1 MLNVGD
7 EVMMIDEK
15 HHADNP
21 MCYPAKGSIGV
32 VVEYSPCDETALV
45 DWGQDSGVDSNFN
58 GEYAWWCSEKRLAK
72 VNTNTQVNTQKEVC
86 NMSKFKVGDKVVF
99 TNAQKHETI
108 SRFYPAV
115 GTVGTVKTIG
125 TGALGENTLLV
136 DWGDATMSWWCS
148 EDDVKPS
155 CTCEE
160 YDYTDGEV
168 WEMLK
173 PKMKR
178 IVTILADVDN
188 FHDEVKKMVVAAY
201 RSGYGRATKGRNFII
216 KSKVD
221 EKPSIGKQIEAV
233 LSDKRLV
240 TFYDFHGKQS
250 YIVSNFTKAVVIG
263 NNTEIHNIEIYKK
276 SLYNSLRGS
285 IGGNDKSIEGFDCLY
300 RTDCEMYVAIP
311 FSEAVEQFDSNSIKA
326 LYCGDKPV
334 GLCHIKQWAIGE
346 YNKMMHFGNQ
356 TCVSLTFKPEWGMP
370 ECYPEVHNPDFKA
383 LIPIC
388 DYLKHEGVNV

>member
-15 HHADNP
+15 HHAYNP
-21 MCYPAKGSIGV
+21 ECYPAKGSIGV

-45 DWGQDSGVDSNFN
+45 DWGQDSGVDSNLD
-58 GEYAWWCSEKRLAK
+58 GEYTWWCGEKRLAK
-72 VNTNTQVNTQKEVC
+72 VNANTQVNTQKEVC

-148 EDDVKPS
+148 EDDVKPY
-155 CTCEE
+155 TCEE
-160 YDYTDGEV
+160 YEYTDGEV

-201 RSGYGRATKGRNFII
+201 RSGYGRATKGRSFII
-216 KSKVD
+216 EPKVD
-221 EKPSIGKQIEAV
+221 EKPSKKSIDDVLGGKTI
-233 LSDKRLV
+233 V
-240 TFYDFHGKQS
+240 TFHKDDNTYN
-250 YIVSNFTKAVVIG
+250 VANFAFTRENGRK
-263 NNTEIHNIEIYKK
+263 TEIYVDIAY
-276 SLYNSLRGS
+276 SSAGDS
-285 IGGNDKSIEGFDCLY
+285 WSFGFDVLNDP
-300 RTDCEMYVAIP
+300 DCEMYVAIP
-311 FSEAVEQFDSNSIKA
+311 FSEAVEQFDSDSIKV
-326 LYCGDKPV
+326 LHYGRWQKSQNF
-334 GLCHIKQWAIGE
+334 IKLWTIGE
-346 YNKMMHFGNQ
+346 YSRVKQFGNK
-356 TCVSLTFKPEWGMP
+356 TYAVVTFKT
-370 ECYPEVHNPDFKA
+370 ECGDLTSHIEIHHPDYKA

-388 DYLKHEGVNV
+388 DYLKHEGANV

>member
-7 EVMMIDEK
+7 EVMMMEK
-15 HHADNP
+15 EPHAYNP
-21 MCYPAKGSIGV
+21 EYYPMKGSIGV
-32 VVEYSPCDETALV
+32 VVKYSLRDENALV
-45 DWGQDSGVDSNFN
+45 DWGQDSGVNCNLN
-58 GEYAWWCSEKRLAK
+58 GKYTWWCGEKRLAK
-72 VNTNTQVNTQKEVC
+72 VNANTQVNTQKEVC

-99 TNAQKHETI
+99 TNAQKHETV
-108 SRFYPAV
+108 SQFYPVV
-115 GTVGTVKTIG
+115 GTVGTVVKIDEHPIAEKG
-125 TGALGENTLLV
+125 LLV
-136 DWGDATMSWWCS
+136 DWGNAEGVDVWEDGTKSWWCN
-148 EDDVKPS
+148 EDDVKPY
-155 CTCEE
+155 TCEE
-160 YDYTDGEV
+160 YEYTDDEV

-221 EKPSIGKQIEAV
+221 EKPSEKSIDDVLGGKTI
-233 LSDKRLV
+233 V
-240 TFYDFHGKQS
+240 TFYKDDNS
-250 YIVSNFTKAVVIG
+250 YNVANFAYSRENGRK
-263 NNTEIHNIEIYKK
+263 TEIYADIAY
-276 SLYNSLRGS
+276 SSAGDS
-285 IGGNDKSIEGFDCLY
+285 WSFGFDVLNDP
-300 RTDCEMYVAIP
+300 DCEMYVAIP

-326 LYCGDKPV
+326 LYCGNKPV

-356 TCVSLTFKPEWGMP
+356 ACVSLTFKPEWGMP
-370 ECYPEVHNPDFKA
+370 ECYPAIHSPDFKA
-383 LIPIC
+383 LVPIC